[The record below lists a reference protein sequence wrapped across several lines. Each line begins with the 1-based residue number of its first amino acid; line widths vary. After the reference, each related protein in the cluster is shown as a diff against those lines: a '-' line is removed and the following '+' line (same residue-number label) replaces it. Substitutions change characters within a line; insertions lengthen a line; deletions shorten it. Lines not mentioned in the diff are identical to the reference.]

1 MEKQGVLNDKKIVGS
16 PMVHMT
22 CLALVLFAFW
32 MVLSGRTETNFV
44 VYGIL
49 TAVVTTWVTYP
60 LLLVPNKDG
69 SKKYYVF
76 GFSIPKMIMYFFW
89 LMWQLVLA
97 NIDVLLATTGQELNI
112 DPKVVRF
119 RFKADNPMAS
129 VILANSITLTPGTV
143 TMNVTDDGVYEIHA
157 LTVGAAAGV
166 LDGGIG
172 FERNMEVVAHPAG
185 VDNGVSR
192 SDFGDGS
199 LDVFVHES
207 QNLMQVGQK

>member
-22 CLALVLFAFW
+22 GLALVLFAFW
-32 MVLSGRTETNFV
+32 MVLSGRTETKFV

-119 RFKADNPMAS
+119 RFKVDNPMAS

-157 LTVGAAAGV
+157 LTIGAAAGV
-166 LDGGIG
+166 LDGGMQKKVADLYG
-172 FERNMEVVAHPAG
+172 EKFDFAVV
-185 VDNGVSR
+185 
-192 SDFGDGS
+192 
-199 LDVFVHES
+199 ES
-207 QNLMQVGQK
+207 EE

>member
-32 MVLSGRTETNFV
+32 MVLSGRTETKFV

-60 LLLVPNKDG
+60 LLLVPNKDC

-119 RFKADNPMAS
+119 RFRADNPMAS

-166 LDGGIG
+166 LDGSMQKKVADLYGEK
-172 FERNMEVVAHPAG
+172 FDFAVV
-185 VDNGVSR
+185 
-192 SDFGDGS
+192 
-199 LDVFVHES
+199 ES
-207 QNLMQVGQK
+207 EE

>member
-22 CLALVLFAFW
+22 CLALVLFVFW
-32 MVLSGRTETNFV
+32 MILSGRSETKFV

-119 RFKADNPMAS
+119 RFRADNPMAS

-166 LDGGIG
+166 LDGGMQKKVADLYG
-172 FERNMEVVAHPAG
+172 EKFDFAVV
-185 VDNGVSR
+185 
-192 SDFGDGS
+192 
-199 LDVFVHES
+199 ES
-207 QNLMQVGQK
+207 EE

>member
-22 CLALVLFAFW
+22 GLALVLFAFW
-32 MVLSGRTETNFV
+32 MVLSGRTETKFV

-89 LMWQLVLA
+89 LMCQLVLA

-119 RFKADNPMAS
+119 RFRADNPMAS

-166 LDGGIG
+166 LDGGMQKKVADLYG
-172 FERNMEVVAHPAG
+172 EKFDFAVV
-185 VDNGVSR
+185 
-192 SDFGDGS
+192 
-199 LDVFVHES
+199 ES
-207 QNLMQVGQK
+207 EE

>member
-32 MVLSGRTETNFV
+32 MVLSGRTETKFV
-44 VYGIL
+44 IYGIL

-143 TMNVTDDGVYEIHA
+143 TMNVTDDGVYENHA

-166 LDGGIG
+166 LDGGMQKKVADLYG
-172 FERNMEVVAHPAG
+172 EKFDFAVV
-185 VDNGVSR
+185 
-192 SDFGDGS
+192 
-199 LDVFVHES
+199 ES
-207 QNLMQVGQK
+207 EE

>member
-32 MVLSGRTETNFV
+32 MVLSGRTETKFV

-97 NIDVLLATTGQELNI
+97 NIDVLLATTGKELNI

-119 RFKADNPMAS
+119 RFRADNPMAS

-166 LDGGIG
+166 LDGGMQKKVADLYG
-172 FERNMEVVAHPAG
+172 EKFDFAVV
-185 VDNGVSR
+185 
-192 SDFGDGS
+192 
-199 LDVFVHES
+199 ES
-207 QNLMQVGQK
+207 EE

>member
-22 CLALVLFAFW
+22 GLALVLFAFW
-32 MVLSGRTETNFV
+32 MVLSGRTETKFV

-119 RFKADNPMAS
+119 RFRADNPMAS

-143 TMNVTDDGVYEIHA
+143 TMNVTDDGVYEIHV

-166 LDGGIG
+166 LDGGMQKKVADLYG
-172 FERNMEVVAHPAG
+172 EKFDFAVV
-185 VDNGVSR
+185 
-192 SDFGDGS
+192 
-199 LDVFVHES
+199 ES
-207 QNLMQVGQK
+207 EE

>member
-1 MEKQGVLNDKKIVGS
+1 MEKQGVLKDKKIVGS

-32 MVLSGRTETNFV
+32 MVLSGRTETKFV

-166 LDGGIG
+166 LDGGMQKKVADLYG
-172 FERNMEVVAHPAG
+172 EKFDFAVV
-185 VDNGVSR
+185 
-192 SDFGDGS
+192 
-199 LDVFVHES
+199 ES
-207 QNLMQVGQK
+207 EE

>member
-22 CLALVLFAFW
+22 GLALVLFAFW
-32 MVLSGRTETNFV
+32 MILSGRTETKFV

-97 NIDVLLATTGQELNI
+97 NIDVLLATTGQELVI

-119 RFKADNPMAS
+119 RFRADNPMAS

-166 LDGGIG
+166 LDGGMQKKVADLYG
-172 FERNMEVVAHPAG
+172 EKFDFAVV
-185 VDNGVSR
+185 
-192 SDFGDGS
+192 
-199 LDVFVHES
+199 ES
-207 QNLMQVGQK
+207 EE

>member
-32 MVLSGRTETNFV
+32 MILSGRTETKFV

-112 DPKVVRF
+112 DPKIVRF
-119 RFKADNPMAS
+119 RFMADNPMAS

-166 LDGGIG
+166 LDGGMQKKVADLYG
-172 FERNMEVVAHPAG
+172 EKFDFAVV
-185 VDNGVSR
+185 
-192 SDFGDGS
+192 
-199 LDVFVHES
+199 ES
-207 QNLMQVGQK
+207 EE

>member
-32 MVLSGRTETNFV
+32 MVLSGRTETKFV

-49 TAVVTTWVTYP
+49 TAVVTTRVTYP

-97 NIDVLLATTGQELNI
+97 NIDVLLATTGQELNV

-166 LDGGIG
+166 LDGGMQKKVADLYG
-172 FERNMEVVAHPAG
+172 EKFDFAVV
-185 VDNGVSR
+185 
-192 SDFGDGS
+192 
-199 LDVFVHES
+199 ES
-207 QNLMQVGQK
+207 EE

>member
-32 MVLSGRTETNFV
+32 MVLSGRTETKFV
-44 VYGIL
+44 IYGIL

-89 LMWQLVLA
+89 LMWQLVHA

-166 LDGGIG
+166 LDGGMQKKVADLYG
-172 FERNMEVVAHPAG
+172 EKFDFAVV
-185 VDNGVSR
+185 
-192 SDFGDGS
+192 
-199 LDVFVHES
+199 ES
-207 QNLMQVGQK
+207 EE

>member
-22 CLALVLFAFW
+22 GLALVLFAFW
-32 MVLSGRTETNFV
+32 MVLSGRTETKFV

-119 RFKADNPMAS
+119 RFRADNPMAS

-157 LTVGAAAGV
+157 LTIGAAAGV
-166 LDGGIG
+166 LDGGMQKKVADLYG
-172 FERNMEVVAHPAG
+172 EKFDFAVV
-185 VDNGVSR
+185 
-192 SDFGDGS
+192 
-199 LDVFVHES
+199 ES
-207 QNLMQVGQK
+207 EE

>member
-22 CLALVLFAFW
+22 GLALVLFAFW
-32 MVLSGRTETNFV
+32 MVLSGRTETKFV

-76 GFSIPKMIMYFFW
+76 GFSIPKIIMYFFW

-119 RFKADNPMAS
+119 RFRADNPMAS

-166 LDGGIG
+166 LDGGMQKKVADLYG
-172 FERNMEVVAHPAG
+172 EKFDFAVV
-185 VDNGVSR
+185 
-192 SDFGDGS
+192 
-199 LDVFVHES
+199 ES
-207 QNLMQVGQK
+207 EE

>member
-32 MVLSGRTETNFV
+32 MVLSGRTETKFV
-44 VYGIL
+44 IYGIL

-119 RFKADNPMAS
+119 RFMADNPMAS

-166 LDGGIG
+166 LDGGMQKKVADLYG
-172 FERNMEVVAHPAG
+172 EKFDFAVV
-185 VDNGVSR
+185 
-192 SDFGDGS
+192 
-199 LDVFVHES
+199 ES
-207 QNLMQVGQK
+207 EE

>member
-22 CLALVLFAFW
+22 GLALVLFAFW
-32 MVLSGRTETNFV
+32 MILSGRTETKFV

-166 LDGGIG
+166 LDGGMQKKVADLYG
-172 FERNMEVVAHPAG
+172 EKFDFAVV
-185 VDNGVSR
+185 
-192 SDFGDGS
+192 
-199 LDVFVHES
+199 ES
-207 QNLMQVGQK
+207 EE